1 MWVNAAAWQRTV
13 FFIWFGVIPFPFPCF
28 LKHSKHGHVCLRS
41 GSLAAHP
48 ELSQRCW
55 LGWAVAS
62 FMCLFVSRSQIPPLR
77 HIPMI
82 CDSLLPNCLS
92 FSDRSY
98 YNNIWNSHTRIIS
111 VLKIKDS
118 IHFLSI
124 SVWYKPWVKGWAV
137 QISVAGCSSAECFVR
152 NYRQVQEW
160 HSSTSTCFPA
170 VES

>member
-1 MWVNAAAWQRTV
+1 MSECSSLTENRFFSMIWCNSISFSMLFKAFQAWPR
-13 FFIWFGVIPFPFPCF
+13 
-28 LKHSKHGHVCLRS
+28 
-41 GSLAAHP
+41 
-48 ELSQRCW
+48 LSQVGLTGCPPGA
-55 LGWAVAS
+55 LPALLAGLS
-62 FMCLFVSRSQIPPLR
+62 SCLLYVLVCIQIPPLR

-82 CDSLLPNCLS
+82 CDSLLLNCLS

-98 YNNIWNSHTRIIS
+98 YKNIWNSHTRIIS

-152 NYRQVQEW
+152 NYRQVQE
-160 HSSTSTCFPA
+160 
-170 VES
+170 